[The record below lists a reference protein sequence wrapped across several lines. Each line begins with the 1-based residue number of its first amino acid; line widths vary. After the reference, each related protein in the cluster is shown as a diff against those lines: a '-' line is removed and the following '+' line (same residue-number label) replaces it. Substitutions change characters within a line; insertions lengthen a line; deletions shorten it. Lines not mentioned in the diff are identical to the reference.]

1 MLPIA
6 PDTLLQQ
13 RYRILKMLG
22 EGRFGRTYL
31 AVDLGSSNTYCAI
44 EELAPF
50 AQFSS
55 AVTQAKAVFK
65 QEASL
70 LYQLQ
75 HPQIPRFWTTVEEQN
90 RLLLVRDYIGGT
102 TYRDLLDERRN
113 LGRTFSE
120 AEVWQFL
127 VELLPVI
134 GYIHSKGTIH
144 RDLSPE
150 HIICRDGDRLPVPI
164 DFGIVKEFAN
174 KLQGSPT
181 SPHIAVGQPGYAP
194 VEQLQSGQVYPNSD
208 LYAVAVTA
216 IVLLTGKEPS
226 ALFQGDSM
234 NWDWRKWTEIDDG
247 FANILGKMLSPHPN
261 DRYQS
266 AIEAEQDLRSLNIA
280 NTQDLIPQEDLFEPP
295 TTFTDTAF
303 GKSMFS
309 VADRVQSTITNLNVK
324 SIWEKPQVFIPTGIM
339 IAILAGFGSWFGVT
353 QLLHRPPEEPVA
365 KVPAKQIDFNNP
377 TIPTD
382 IISPTPTSTDTI
394 QPEMDRSIEKEGKV
408 SAATPVRYKIPALA
422 GANLDIQLLPLTIQ
436 NLDPSKA
443 VLPIDPTTAKTTP
456 ITTPPKDRKAPT
468 VPIAVATP
476 IPTQVLMTIISPTGA
491 PIDDKADRVL
501 NWRGQLSTSG
511 DYTIELRP
519 IAGLPG
525 SAFPYKLS
533 VTQLSISP
541 TAPPSD
547 ISPNPAGSVGSP
559 PPLGVPLPIGGN
571 TGLKALPASP
581 DNTIPSNN
589 LPDFSPIPIPN
600 QLPVT
605 TPGNIPTESNPP
617 VQKRKRKSKEEQPTP
632 RVKRERVESSEEA
645 TPPRRK
651 RSRVESSEEA
661 TPPRRKRSRV
671 ESSEG
676 EAPAPRQRRNRQ
688 PKSEA
693 RSTPFPA
700 TVPDLSENGYGI
712 PPKQEDRIVPIQVP
726 EAKTGTTPPP
736 TDGDRKNPPA
746 NGTNDPD

>member
-31 AVDLGSSNTYCAI
+31 AVDLGRSDTYCAI
-44 EELAPF
+44 EELA
-50 AQFSS
+50 QFSESSS

-75 HPQIPRFWTTVEEQN
+75 HPQIPRFWTTVEEEN
-90 RLLLVRDYIGGT
+90 RLLLVRDYISGT

-144 RDLSPE
+144 RDIAPE

-174 KLQGSPT
+174 KLQVS
-181 SPHIAVGQPGYAP
+181 SRIAVGQSGYAP

-234 NWDWRKWTEIDDG
+234 NWEWRKWTEIDNG
-247 FANILGKMLSPHPN
+247 FANILGRMLSPHPN

-280 NTQDLIPQEDLFEPP
+280 NTPERIPQEDLFEPP
-295 TTFTDTAF
+295 ATFTETAF

-309 VADRVQSTITNLNVK
+309 VADRVQTAITSINVK
-324 SIWEKPQVFIPTGIM
+324 SIWEKPQVFIPAGIM
-339 IAILAGFGSWFGVT
+339 ISLLAGFGSWFGVT
-353 QLLHRPPEEPVA
+353 QLLHRPPEEPIA

-394 QPEMDRSIEKEGKV
+394 QPEMDRAIEKEGKV
-408 SAATPVRYKIPALA
+408 SATTPVRYKIAALA
-422 GANLDIQLLPLTIQ
+422 GANLDIQLLPLTTQ

-443 VLPIDPTTAKTTP
+443 VLPVDPSKAILPVDPTKPKNSPVPTS
-456 ITTPPKDRKAPT
+456 PKDRKAPS

-491 PIDDKADRVL
+491 PIDEKADRVL

-519 IAGLPG
+519 ITGLPG
-525 SAFPYKLS
+525 GTFPYKLS

-547 ISPNPAGSVGSP
+547 ISPNPAGSGGSTGSP

-581 DNTIPSNN
+581 ENTIPSNN
-589 LPDFSPIPIPN
+589 LPNFSPIPIPN
-600 QLPVT
+600 QLPAT
-605 TPGNIPTESNPP
+605 TPNNTPTQPDRP
-617 VQKRKRKSKEEQPTP
+617 APKRKRKPTEGQPTP
-632 RVKRERVESSEEA
+632 QVKRERVESSGEA

-651 RSRVESSEEA
+651 RSRVE
-661 TPPRRKRSRV
+661 P
-671 ESSEG
+671 SEG
-676 EAPAPRQRRNRQ
+676 EATPPRQRRNRQ

-693 RSTPFPA
+693 QSTPFPA
-700 TVPDLSENGYGI
+700 TTPDLSENGYGT

-736 TDGDRKNPPA
+736 TDGDRKDPPA